1 LGLQTL
7 GSNMIKNISVFHRGT
22 QMDKIRTSL
31 LATAA
36 VVALSTSAYAADMG
50 VPRKAPPPAPPPAPI
65 WNWTG
70 FYVGGNLG
78 VGISREKWSEQPVHF
93 GSALFTTFNIFHND
107 AFSSSFFGSGLKEA
121 GSHNSVGILGGF
133 TAGYNWQFPNS
144 PWLVGIEGEWMF
156 SDLEGDHGTSRG
168 FNGSGGFL
176 GLFPFTGT
184 EGSRLSTK
192 VDDIATVAG
201 RFGIT
206 SGPEDRTLWYVK
218 GGWAW
223 ARDKFGATA
232 VANGTACFEI
242 FCTGNSFEGSGSVT
256 HNRSGWMVGT
266 GVEWGLAYNLSAKIE
281 YEFLDFG
288 TQNFTIPISGT
299 FADGDTG
306 SFNRNF
312 SVQQQ
317 IHVVKVGLNYRFNWG
332 Y

>member
-1 LGLQTL
+1 MG
-7 GSNMIKNISVFHRGT
+7 
-22 QMDKIRTSL
+22 KIRTSL

-36 VVALSTSAYAADMG
+36 VLALSSSVYAADMG

-78 VGISREKWSEQPVHF
+78 VGISREKWSAQPVDF
-93 GSALFTTFNIFHND
+93 GTALGFGFNSFTT
-107 AFSSSFFGSGLKEA
+107 SFFGSGLNSI

-133 TAGYNWQFPNS
+133 TAGYNWQFPGT

-168 FNGSGGFL
+168 FNESAFIS
-176 GLFPFTGT
+176 PVNFTVNGT
-184 EGSRLSTK
+184 EQARVSNK
-192 VDDIATVAG
+192 IDDIATIAG

-223 ARDKFGATA
+223 ARNNFGAA
-232 VANGTACFEI
+232 ASANAQSCGTFIIQLCSN
-242 FCTGNSFEGSGSVT
+242 NSFDGSGSERDT
-256 HNRSGWMVGT
+256 RSGWMVGT

-288 TQNFTIPISGT
+288 THDFTIPVSGH
-299 FADGDTG
+299 FADTTPG

-312 SVQQQ
+312 SVEQQ
-317 IHVVKVGLNYRFNWG
+317 IHIVKVGLNYRFDWG
-332 Y
+332 GGNGIWH